1 MSKLRV
7 AVYAICKNESAFV
20 SRWVKSMS
28 EADHIYVLDTGSTDD
43 TVERLTALGVTV
55 QQEKIE
61 PWRFDTARNRS
72 LELVSQDV
80 DLCVCTDLDEEFHPG
95 WRAAM
100 EAAWSEGVHRLSYRY
115 TWSFRPDGG
124 EGCVFWMSK
133 AHARHGFRWV
143 HPVHEVLSFSGPGP
157 CVEKAAVGV
166 QLDHHPDPAK
176 SRGQYLPLLELAVKE
191 DPEDDR
197 NMHYLGREYLFHGMW
212 EACRE
217 TLRHHLKMPSAT
229 WPDERCASMRFLA
242 RACGQL
248 GLADEAEQWQLR
260 AVAEA
265 PWLREPWL
273 EASALAA
280 QKKDWIGS
288 LGCARR
294 ALAITQRSQTYIN
307 EADSWGAKPWDLAAV
322 AAYYAGLYD
331 LALEYGRQAAAL
343 EPEDAR
349 LRSNLAFYRAK
360 AGVSDPETP

>member
-7 AVYAICKNESAFV
+7 AVYAISKNESAFV
-20 SRWVKSMS
+20 SRWVQSMS

-55 QQEKIE
+55 LQEKVD
-61 PWRFDTARNRS
+61 PWRFDSARNRS
-72 LELVSQDV
+72 LEMVPQDV
-80 DLCVCTDLDEEFHPG
+80 DLCVCTDLDEVFHPG

-100 EAAWSEGVHRLSYRY
+100 ESAWSGGAHRLSYRY

-124 EGCVFWMSK
+124 EGCVFWISK
-133 AHARHGFRWV
+133 AHARHGFRWI
-143 HPVHEVLSFSGPGP
+143 HPVHEVLQYSGSAQ
-157 CVEKAAVGV
+157 CIEKKAAGV
-166 QLDHHPDPAK
+166 QLDHHPDATK

-191 DPEDDR
+191 EPDDDR

-212 EACRE
+212 ERCRE
-217 TLRHHLKMPSAT
+217 TLQHHLTMPSAT

-242 RACGQL
+242 RASRQL
-248 GLADEAEQWQLR
+248 GLAEEEEQWLLR

-280 QKKDWIGS
+280 RQQDWIGS
-288 LGCARR
+288 LCCARK
-294 ALAITQRSQTYIN
+294 ALAIKNRSQTYIN

-322 AAYYAGLYD
+322 AAYYAGLFD
-331 LALEYGRQAAAL
+331 LALEYGKQAAAL
-343 EPEDAR
+343 DPGDER
-349 LRSNLAFYRAK
+349 LQANLAFYREK
-360 AGVSDPETP
+360 AAPSQGTD